1 MKIIKTTLAAMFTGL
16 IALQSSLAGDM
27 SKYIP
32 GFYTEWEVSPESGD
46 VGGVEIFVFNG
57 FAGPYVVYT
66 LAEGQPG
73 IPQLVEAQLDG
84 KRLRFQV
91 GETKYTCEFT
101 PEGLKLNEGGDE
113 RMLKKGSL
121 MNSKSAE
128 KESTKPSDTA
138 ARVNGQD
145 ISQAE
150 LEVLFSAA
158 LESSGKTADSLTKEQ
173 KKNGYMQLLNDLI
186 DQALLQQASA
196 DEEVSNE
203 EIDAEVQKLKSQF
216 SDEATFEND
225 LLKNGLTMEKLQKN
239 AQEEIAIRRWIASQI
254 PQDTISEKQ
263 AKSYY
268 DNNTQEFKHSALV
281 KASHIL
287 FMCEPEAS
295 AEIIQEK
302 KDAATKAW
310 NRANAGEDF
319 AALAKELSEEPGADK
334 SEGDLGFFAKDR
346 MVPEFAEAAFA
357 LETGATSEP
366 VRTPFGWH
374 VIRVI
379 EKKKA
384 GITPFSEAKGQIME
398 YLAAANQRKAL
409 EGILKKLKKSAKIE
423 ILISK

>member
-1 MKIIKTTLAAMFTGL
+1 
-16 IALQSSLAGDM
+16 
-27 SKYIP
+27 
-32 GFYTEWEVSPESGD
+32 
-46 VGGVEIFVFNG
+46 
-57 FAGPYVVYT
+57 
-66 LAEGQPG
+66 
-73 IPQLVEAQLDG
+73 
-84 KRLRFQV
+84 
-91 GETKYTCEFT
+91 
-101 PEGLKLNEGGDE
+101 
-113 RMLKKGSL
+113 
-121 MNSKSAE
+121 
-128 KESTKPSDTA
+128 
-138 ARVNGQD
+138 
-145 ISQAE
+145 
-150 LEVLFSAA
+150 
-158 LESSGKTADSLTKEQ
+158 
-173 KKNGYMQLLNDLI
+173 MQLLNDLI